1 LPDEEPFHHIAPK
14 AMFEGTSH
22 DRQKC
27 VCSRGVHRGS
37 RMGFA
42 FTLRGELADTERYV
56 SDGVLDGLR
65 LIEFGT

>member
-1 LPDEEPFHHIAPK
+1 
-14 AMFEGTSH
+14 MFEGTSH